1 MQRYVALHGAKTYGP
16 VGYGTLSKYTTQKE
30 PTFIR
35 GVSKLMLHTSG
46 YCYLGQKE
54 RKSSFNRVYIY
65 FRLLSVCLSVCS
77 FSM

>member
-16 VGYGTLSKYTTQKE
+16 AGYGTLSKYTTQKE

-46 YCYLGQKE
+46 YCYC
-54 RKSSFNRVYIY
+54 
-65 FRLLSVCLSVCS
+65 LLL
-77 FSM
+77 FGPIETEIII